1 MKRIIL
7 FTLVLVLAL
16 SLCACRDR
24 KGAEQ
29 TAAETTAAPT
39 PVPTPEL
46 TPAPAEAVRAS
57 MEALQTLE
65 SEHAS
70 TEIEFEATVRLNGD
84 ESPEGQHVKAAVQ
97 VETDYTASPYIMK
110 GTLTFALYASYESG
124 PTEIP
129 FCVWNQDGKTCYAI
143 RYGGMDKWIGST
155 FENSGLG
162 LLQNTLGDYH
172 TFLSDWA
179 EQFTLVGEDTVNGEP
194 ATVYEAVFEG
204 EALRKLVEM
213 YTVGD
218 SEPLITFTDELL
230 SELPGVRHRVAI
242 DANGRPVYQEI
253 DVAAFLGKL
262 LERLLPENDFHIDKL
277 QIKGTLSDFNAV
289 GPLEIPE
296 EVVLEDYSTALSSLA
311 GQLAN

>member
-1 MKRIIL
+1 MKRVIL

-16 SLCACRDR
+16 SLCACHDR

-39 PVPTPEL
+39 PVPTPEP

-84 ESPEGQHVKAAVQ
+84 ESPEEQHVNAAVQ

-110 GTLTFALYASYESG
+110 GTLTYALYASYESG
-124 PTEIP
+124 STEYP

-179 EQFTLVGEDTVNGEP
+179 EQFTLVGEDAVNGEP

-218 SEPLITFTDELL
+218 GEPLITFTDELL

-253 DVAAFLGKL
+253 DVAAFLSKL

-277 QIKGTLSDFNAV
+277 LIKETLSDFNAV

-296 EVVLEDYSTALSSLA
+296 EVVLEDYATALSSLA
-311 GQLAN
+311 GLLGN

>member
-7 FTLVLVLAL
+7 FTLALVLAL

-24 KGAEQ
+24 KEAEQ
-29 TAAETTAAPT
+29 TAAEPTAAPS
-39 PVPTPEL
+39 PVPTPEP

-70 TEIEFEATVRLNGD
+70 TEIEFEATVHL
-84 ESPEGQHVKAAVQ
+84 ESKETPEEQHVKAAVQ
-97 VETDYTASPYIMK
+97 AETDYTASPYIMR
-110 GTLTFALYASYESG
+110 GTLTYALYASYELG
-124 PTEIP
+124 PEEIP

-143 RYGGMDKWIGST
+143 RYTSMDKWIGST
-155 FENSGLG
+155 FKNSGLG
-162 LLQNTLGDYH
+162 LLQNALGDYH

-179 EQFTLVGEDTVNGEP
+179 EQFTLVGEDTINGEP
-194 ATVYEAVFEG
+194 VTVYEAVFEG
-204 EALRKLVEM
+204 DALRKLVEM
-213 YTVGD
+213 YSVGD
-218 SEPLITFTDELL
+218 GEPLITFTDELL
-230 SELPGVRHRVAI
+230 NELPGVRHRIAI

-253 DVAAFLGKL
+253 DAAAFLSKL

-277 QIKGTLSDFNAV
+277 LIKGTLSDFNAV

-296 EVVLEDYSTALSSLA
+296 EVVLEDYATAFSSLA
-311 GQLAN
+311 GLLAY